1 KKQIS
6 FKHIVETVVLPSKA
20 VTKSIFRSFENTQPS
35 LHMARCRSTGRPAIR
50 HGRPNSTSPSS
61 WRTGQNF
68 QSCQARKWNQ
78 CIITQSIQCFLR
90 IIDGTDIQ
98 HGHNFEIGMI
108 VATRSKPGHF
118 LLDSGEKKIIGT
130 TARKHQLHR
139 LLLEARNGISRQAVD
154 SRQRDGK
161 GGYDERDVN

>member
-1 KKQIS
+1 MEHWS
-6 FKHIVETVVLPSKA
+6 S
-20 VTKSIFRSFENTQPS
+20 
-35 LHMARCRSTGRPAIR
+35 CD
-50 HGRPNSTSPSS
+50 SS
-61 WRTGQNF
+61 WSTQQHIAEFVAHR
-68 QSCQARKWNQ
+68 NQ